1 MYHRNVAIKILNFAQ
16 CMSEYR
22 VSVNT
27 NRLLLAVLGEYEDS
41 GTTEMKDVKETP
53 AEMLPPTL
61 INR

>member
-1 MYHRNVAIKILNFAQ
+1 
-16 CMSEYR
+16 MSEYR